1 MYCIYKL
8 TDKNGLVYYGSTDN
22 PERRFSEHKSS
33 RYNSCCSRKMDS
45 DSIEMYI
52 LKEGIATENEAL
64 WIERDYFENNECVN
78 ANRPILS
85 QEEREM
91 YYENNKEERLINQKE
106 YYDNNKEA
114 ILINRK
120 EYYEKK
126 KEVIKEYYEKNK
138 EVINKQRRGY
148 RERNKEQL
156 SKQKKEYYKRTKE
169 IKLMGL
175 EDKIEI

>member
-1 MYCIYKL
+1 MYSVYKL

-78 ANRPILS
+78 ANRPIIT
-85 QEEREM
+85 EEELKIMR
-91 YYENNKEERLINQKE
+91 RE
-106 YYDNNKEA
+106 YYDNNKEECHKRHRKYYYNNKEE
-114 ILINRK
+114 ILIRQK

-126 KEVIKEYYEKNK
+126 KEELIKKQKEYYEKNK
-138 EVINKQRRGY
+138 EALAKRRKENNK
-148 RERNKEQL
+148 RN
-156 SKQKKEYYKRTKE
+156 KE

>member
-1 MYCIYKL
+1 MYCVYKL
-8 TDKNGLVYYGSTDN
+8 TDKNGLVYYGSSDN
-22 PERRFSEHKSS
+22 PNNRFSKHKSS
-33 RYNSCCSRKMDS
+33 SNSCCSKKMDIYS
-45 DSIEMYI
+45 MKMEIMEED
-52 LKEGIATENEAL
+52 IATENEAL
-64 WIERDYFENNECVN
+64 WRERGYFDNNECIN
-78 ANRPILS
+78 ENRPILS

-120 EYYEKK
+120 EYYEKN
-126 KEVIKEYYEKNK
+126 KEVRKEYYEKNK
-138 EVINKQRRGY
+138 EQINKQRRGY

-156 SKQKKEYYKRTKE
+156 SKQKKEYYKRKKE